1 MRADVVGGLAL
12 CVAFDVVGELL
23 ARELHLPIPGAV
35 VGMALLF
42 SVLVA
47 MKRRARDVVARV
59 ERGAAV
65 LLRHMSLFFVP
76 AGVGVM
82 VEIDVLRAEWLP
94 ITIALVASTLLAL
107 GAGAGAFAAV
117 ARGRS

>member
-1 MRADVVGGLAL
+1 VVGGLAL
-12 CVAFDVVGELL
+12 CVVFDVVGELL

-42 SVLVA
+42 AALVA
-47 MKRRARDVVARV
+47 MKRRARDLAARV
-59 ERGAAV
+59 ESGASI

-94 ITIALVASTLLAL
+94 LSIALVASTLLAL
-107 GAGAGAFAAV
+107 AAGAGAFAAV
-117 ARGRS
+117 ARRRA